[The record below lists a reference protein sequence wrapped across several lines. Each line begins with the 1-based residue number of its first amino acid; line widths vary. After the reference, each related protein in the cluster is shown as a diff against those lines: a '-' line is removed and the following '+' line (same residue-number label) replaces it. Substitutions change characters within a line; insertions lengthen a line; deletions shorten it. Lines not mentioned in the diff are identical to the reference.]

1 MSDRRES
8 GAVRTDRPAAPDAGL
23 PTLAEAL
30 EMPALVQGM
39 PEVLVGRA
47 ALDAR
52 VRWVHVS
59 DSPGVARLLDGGELL
74 LTTASA
80 WPEHPEDL
88 RALVAAFAAAG
99 LVGIVIE
106 LGAHYRYV
114 PAVVLDA
121 ARATGLVLIA
131 LHREVKFVA
140 VTEQVHRRI
149 IDEQTTALRARDE
162 VRTLFTELALR
173 GAPADYVVQRLARTL
188 RAPVILESL
197 AHEVIV
203 ADLADA
209 EHTVLDDWQERSRL
223 SGRDPAADRT
233 VVPVQARGTRWGALV
248 ALAGPA
254 HPAGRLGVLE
264 QGATAL
270 ALGRL
275 ADTDGEDWE
284 HLGRRRLVD
293 ALLAG
298 RYGSLPE
305 AAVRLTAAGLLA
317 EGVTLR
323 GLAVSG
329 AGAAEIE
336 TAANEVGGRALCG
349 TPRRADEPAEG
360 WMPILLATPST
371 MSFAGATVDR
381 FLAGLRIGDARVRL
395 VVGPRVDP
403 GAPEAV
409 LTRTLDSAREALD
422 LAESGEVGEAGV
434 MWVRRHPLLRFVA
447 ALRGDHRL
455 LAHAE
460 SMLAPV
466 LDLPPARRDDL
477 LDALAA
483 VVAHPGNRTAAAT
496 AAHVSRSVFYQR
508 LDALEEVLGVRLD
521 DGEVLAALHLALAV
535 HRAHAGAARRA
546 SPTPLPST

>member
-8 GAVRTDRPAAPDAGL
+8 ETHRTDRPVVEDSGL

-30 EMPALVQGM
+30 EMPGLAQGM
-39 PEVLVGRA
+39 PEVLAGEET
-47 ALDAR
+47 LGSR

-59 DSPGVARLLDGGELL
+59 DSPGVGRLLDGGELL

-80 WPEHPEDL
+80 WPEHPDDL
-88 RALVAAFAAAG
+88 RALVADFAAAG

-114 PAVVLDA
+114 PAVVVDA
-121 ARATGLVLIA
+121 ARSAGLVLIA

-149 IDEQTTALRARDE
+149 IDDQTAALRARDE
-162 VRTLFTELALR
+162 VRSLFTELALR
-173 GAPADYVVQRLARTL
+173 GAPADYVVERLARTL

-197 AHEVIV
+197 AHEVVV
-203 ADLADA
+203 ADLAGAD
-209 EHTVLDDWQERSRL
+209 HVVLEGWQERSRL
-223 SGRDPAADRT
+223 SGRVPDDSRT
-233 VVPVQARGTRWGALV
+233 VVPVQARGTRWGSLV

-254 HPAGRLGVLE
+254 HPAGRLAVLE

-275 ADTDGEDWE
+275 ADPAGEDWV

-293 ALLAG
+293 DLVAD

-305 AAVRLTAAGLLA
+305 AAVRLSAAGLLS
-317 EGVTLR
+317 EGMAML

-329 AGAAEIE
+329 AGAAAIE
-336 TAANEVGGRALCG
+336 AAAAEVGARALCG

-360 WMPILLATPST
+360 WMPVLLALPST
-371 MSFAGATVDR
+371 TTFAGATVDR
-381 FLAGLRIGDARVRL
+381 FLTALRTGGRVRL

-403 GAPEAV
+403 AAPEDMLV
-409 LTRTLDSAREALD
+409 RTLDSAHEALD
-422 LAESGEVGEAGV
+422 LAESGEMGESGV
-434 MWVRRHPLLRFVA
+434 MWVRRHPLRRFVA

-466 LDLPPARRDDL
+466 LDLPAARRDDL

-508 LDALEEVLGVRLD
+508 LDALEEILGVRLD
-521 DGEVLAALHLALAV
+521 DGEVLAALHLAVAV
-535 HRAHAGAARRA
+535 HRAHA
-546 SPTPLPST
+546 S

>member
-1 MSDRRES
+1 
-8 GAVRTDRPAAPDAGL
+8 
-23 PTLAEAL
+23 
-30 EMPALVQGM
+30 MPALALGA
-39 PEVLVGRA
+39 PDVLAGAER
-47 ALDAR
+47 LDAR

-59 DSPGVARLLDGGELL
+59 DSPSVARLLDGGELL

-80 WPEHPEDL
+80 WPEQPEDL
-88 RALVAAFAAAG
+88 RAMIADLAAAG

-114 PAVVLDA
+114 PAVVVQA
-121 ARATGLVLIA
+121 ATANGLVLVA
-131 LHREVKFVA
+131 LSREVKFVA
-140 VTEQVHRRI
+140 VTQQVHRRI
-149 IDEQTTALRARDE
+149 IDDQTTALRARDD

-173 GAPADYVVQRLARTL
+173 GAPADYVVERLARTL

-209 EHTVLDDWQERSRL
+209 DHAVLERWQERSRA
-223 SGRDPAADRT
+223 SGRDGADGRS
-233 VVPVQARGTRWGALV
+233 VVAVQARGTRWGSLV

-254 HPAGRLGVLE
+254 HPAGRVAVLE
-264 QGATAL
+264 QAATAL

-275 ADTDGEDWE
+275 ADTDGEDWSQ
-284 HLGRRRLVD
+284 LGRRRLVD

-298 RYGSLPE
+298 RYASLPE
-305 AAVRLTAAGLLA
+305 AAARLRAAGLLA
-317 EGVTLR
+317 GDVAVF
-323 GLAVSG
+323 GLAV
-329 AGAAEIE
+329 AQAETRHIEAAATDI
-336 TAANEVGGRALCG
+336 GGRALCG
-349 TPRRADEPAEG
+349 TPRRADEPAAG
-360 WMPILLATPST
+360 WMPVLLALPAST
-371 MSFAGATVDR
+371 SFAGAGVDR
-381 FLAGLRIGDARVRL
+381 FLAGLRAPGGRVRL

-403 GAPEAV
+403 APEDEL
-409 LTRTLDSAREALD
+409 LTRVLDSAREALD
-422 LAESGEVGEAGV
+422 LAETAEVGESGV
-434 MWVRRHPLLRFVA
+434 LWVRRHPLRRFVA

-466 LDLPPARRDDL
+466 LDAPAPRRDDL

-521 DGEVLAALHLALAV
+521 DGEVLAALHLALLV
-535 HRAHAGAARRA
+535 HRAHAGSSA
-546 SPTPLPST
+546 SPRHPGSARNA

>member
-8 GAVRTDRPAAPDAGL
+8 VAIRTDRPEATGPGL

-30 EMPALVQGM
+30 GVPALVVGM
-39 PEVLVGRA
+39 PEVLTGA
-47 ALDAR
+47 DALDAP

-80 WPEHPEDL
+80 WPEHPDDL
-88 RALVAAFAAAG
+88 RALITDFAAAG
-99 LVGIVIE
+99 LVGVVVE

-114 PAVVLDA
+114 PAVVVDT
-121 ARATGLVLIA
+121 ARSTGLALVA
-131 LHREVKFVA
+131 LHREVKFVT

-149 IDEQTTALRARDE
+149 IDDQTTALRAREE
-162 VRTLFTELALR
+162 VRTLFMELALR
-173 GAPADYVVQRLARTL
+173 GAPADYVVERLARTL
-188 RAPVILESL
+188 RAPVVLESL

-209 EHTVLDDWQERSRL
+209 DHTVLEHWAERSRP
-223 SGRDPAADRT
+223 SGRRDADDTRS
-233 VVPVQARGTRWGALV
+233 VVPVQARGTRWGSLV

-254 HPAGRLGVLE
+254 HPAGRIAVLE

-275 ADTDGEDWE
+275 ADADGEDWSL
-284 HLGRRRLVD
+284 LGRRRLVD

-298 RYGSLPE
+298 RYASLPE
-305 AAVRLTAAGLLA
+305 AAARLQAAGLLS
-317 EGVTLR
+317 EGVSVL
-323 GLAVSG
+323 GLAVDAPG
-329 AGAAEIE
+329 PAAVE
-336 TAANEVGGRALCG
+336 AAAVDVGGRALCG
-349 TPRRADEPAEG
+349 TARRPDEPAEG
-360 WMPILLATPST
+360 WMPVLLAVPTT
-371 MSFAGATVDR
+371 TTFAGATVDR
-381 FLAGLRIGDARVRL
+381 FLAVLRAGGGSARL

-403 GAPEAV
+403 GDPDSMLA
-409 LTRTLDSAREALD
+409 RTLDSAREALD
-422 LAESGEVGEAGV
+422 LAESGEVGESGV
-434 MWVRRHPLLRFVA
+434 MWVRRHPLRRFVA

-460 SMLAPV
+460 SMLSPV
-466 LDLPPARRDDL
+466 LDAPPARRDDL

-483 VVAHPGNRTAAAT
+483 VVAHPGNRTAAAA

-508 LDALEEVLGVRLD
+508 LDALEEALGVRLD
-521 DGEVLAALHLALAV
+521 DGEVLSALHLALAI
-535 HRAHAGAARRA
+535 HRAHAGSTTAPARR
-546 SPTPLPST
+546 S

>member
-1 MSDRRES
+1 
-8 GAVRTDRPAAPDAGL
+8 
-23 PTLAEAL
+23 
-30 EMPALVQGM
+30 MPALVQGM
-39 PEVLVGRA
+39 PEVLVGQT
-47 ALDAR
+47 ALDSR

-59 DSPGVARLLDGGELL
+59 DSPGVSRLLDGGELL

-80 WPEHPEDL
+80 WPDQPEDL
-88 RALVAAFAAAG
+88 RALVASFAAAG

-114 PAVVLDA
+114 PAVVIDA
-121 ARATGLVLIA
+121 ARVSGLVLIA

-149 IDEQTTALRARDE
+149 IDDQTRALRARDE

-173 GAPADYVVQRLARTL
+173 GAPADYVVERLAHTL
-188 RAPVILESL
+188 RAPVVLQSL
-197 AHEVIV
+197 AHEVVV
-203 ADLADA
+203 ADLAGAD
-209 EHTVLDDWQERSRL
+209 HTVLERWQERSRQVRA
-223 SGRDPAADRT
+223 SDDAWS
-233 VVPVQARGTRWGALV
+233 VVPVEARGTRWGSLV

-254 HPAGRLGVLE
+254 HPAGRLAVLE

-275 ADTDGEDWE
+275 ADPEGEDWS

-298 RYGSLPE
+298 RYGSVPE
-305 AAVRLTAAGLLA
+305 AAARLGAAGLLA
-317 EGVTLR
+317 DGAALF

-329 AGAAEIE
+329 CDAGAIE
-336 TAANEVGGRALCG
+336 AAAGDIGGRALCG
-349 TPRRADEPAEG
+349 TARRRDEPAGG
-360 WMPILLATPST
+360 WMPVLLAVPAST
-371 MSFAGATVDR
+371 TFAGATADR
-381 FLAGLRIGDARVRL
+381 FLAGLRADGARVRV

-403 GAPEAV
+403 RATEELLSGA
-409 LTRTLDSAREALD
+409 LDSAREALE
-422 LAESGEVGEAGV
+422 LAETGEVGESGV
-434 MWVRRHPLLRFVA
+434 LWVRRHPLHRFVA

-466 LDLPPARRDDL
+466 LDASPTRRDDL

-483 VVAHPGNRTAAAT
+483 VVAHPGNRTAAAA

-508 LDALEEVLGVRLD
+508 LDALEQILGVRLD
-521 DGEVLAALHLALAV
+521 DGEALAALHLALVV
-535 HRAHAGAARRA
+535 HRAHAGVPASAARRV
-546 SPTPLPST
+546 

>member
-1 MSDRRES
+1 MHVSDRRES
-8 GAVRTDRPAAPDAGL
+8 EAVRTDRPALAEPGL

-30 EMPALVQGM
+30 EMPALLQGM
-39 PEVLVGRA
+39 PEVLVGRTF
-47 ALDAR
+47 LDSR

-80 WPEHPEDL
+80 WPEQPDEL

-114 PAVVLDA
+114 PAVVIDA
-121 ARATGLVLIA
+121 ARATGLALVA

-149 IDEQTTALRARDE
+149 IDEQTMALRARDE

-188 RAPVILESL
+188 RAPVVLESL

-203 ADLADA
+203 AELADA
-209 EHTVLDDWQERSRL
+209 DHTVLDGWQERSRL
-223 SGRDPAADRT
+223 SGRDPADART
-233 VVPVQARGTRWGALV
+233 VVPVQARGIRWGSLV

-254 HPAGRLGVLE
+254 HPAGRLAVLE

-275 ADTDGEDWE
+275 ADIDGEDWS

-298 RYGSLPE
+298 RYGSVPE
-305 AAVRLTAAGLLA
+305 AAVRLSAAGLLA
-317 EGVTLR
+317 EGVALF

-329 AGAAEIE
+329 AGATDVE
-336 TAANEVGGRALCG
+336 AAAGDVGGRALCG
-349 TPRRADEPAEG
+349 TPRRADEPAGG
-360 WMPILLATPST
+360 WMPILLAIPST
-371 MSFAGATVDR
+371 TSFAGATVDR
-381 FLAGLRIGDARVRL
+381 FLAVLRAGGGRVRL
-395 VVGPRVDP
+395 VVGPRVDQ

-409 LTRTLDSAREALD
+409 LSRTLDSAREALD

-434 MWVRRHPLLRFVA
+434 MWVRRHPLRRFVA

-466 LDLPPARRDDL
+466 LDLPAARRDDL

-483 VVAHPGNRTAAAT
+483 VVHHPGNRTAAAT

-508 LDALEEVLGVRLD
+508 LDALEEALGVRLD

-535 HRAHAGAARRA
+535 HRAHAGAAASAVRR
-546 SPTPLPST
+546 S

>member
-8 GAVRTDRPAAPDAGL
+8 AASRTDRPTSAEPGL

-47 ALDAR
+47 FLDAR

-80 WPEHPEDL
+80 WPEQPDDL
-88 RALVAAFAAAG
+88 RTLVAAFAAAG
-99 LVGIVIE
+99 LIGIVIE

-114 PAVVLDA
+114 PTVVIDA
-121 ARATGLVLIA
+121 ARAAGLVLVA

-149 IDEQTTALRARDE
+149 IDEQTVALRARDE

-173 GAPADYVVQRLARTL
+173 GAPADYVVERLARTL

-203 ADLADA
+203 AELAEAD
-209 EHTVLDDWQERSRL
+209 HSVLASWQERSRL
-223 SGRDPAADRT
+223 SGRDPGDART
-233 VVPVQARGTRWGALV
+233 VVPVQARGIRWGSLV

-254 HPAGRLGVLE
+254 HPAGRVAVLE

-275 ADTDGEDWE
+275 ADTDGEDWS

-298 RYGSLPE
+298 RYGSLAE
-305 AAVRLTAAGLLA
+305 AAVRLSAAGLLTDA
-317 EGVTLR
+317 SALL

-329 AGAAEIE
+329 AGTAEVEAAAGE
-336 TAANEVGGRALCG
+336 AGGRALCG

-360 WMPILLATPST
+360 WMPILLAIPASA
-371 MSFAGATVDR
+371 SFAGVTVDR
-381 FLAGLRIGDARVRL
+381 FLATLRSGGARVRL

-403 GAPEAV
+403 GAPDVV
-409 LTRTLDSAREALD
+409 LSRTLDSAREALD
-422 LAESGEVGEAGV
+422 LAESGEVGEGGV
-434 MWVRRHPLLRFVA
+434 MWVRRHPLRRIVA

-466 LDLPPARRDDL
+466 LDLPTARRDDL

-521 DGEVLAALHLALAV
+521 EGEVLAALHLALVV
-535 HRAHAGAARRA
+535 HRAHGGAAASVVRR
-546 SPTPLPST
+546 S